1 MTLGSSLDAGN
12 AKSYGI
18 FNHEIPECRAVK
30 ADLYTSIAGNPV
42 HKGHMGMIAVAIEG
56 LKKQHIEVE
65 NVYVSLSYESYLAHK
80 VKSENIKIRRE
91 NQTREIKLPLKVW
104 LERDTRVKFLREA
117 IKESVDKF
125 NGVRVIYWDDQE
137 DGESDHPESY
147 AALVQELTDRRIVF
161 LCGTDLCE
169 SMQNW
174 GGKEG
179 CIQHAAII
187 TRANE
192 SPAIEEIH
200 TDSYSRFIFEG
211 AAEYQHYSSS
221 AIQKER
227 KFELLPTSVREEF
240 ARLHAEAQL

>member
-1 MTLGSSLDAGN
+1 MTISSSVSLGNNNPIDISDHGL
-12 AKSYGI
+12 
-18 FNHEIPECRAVK
+18 PESKAVK

-42 HKGHMGMIAVAIEG
+42 HKGHMGMIAVAIDG
-56 LKKQHIEVE
+56 LRKQNIQVE

-91 NQTREIKLPLKVW
+91 NQTRENKLSLKVW

-117 IKESVDKF
+117 IKESADKF

-147 AALVQELTDRRIVF
+147 DRLVKELTDRRIVF
-161 LCGTDLCE
+161 LCGTDLCQ

-179 CIQHAAII
+179 WIQHAVII

-192 SPAIEEIH
+192 RPAIEEIH

-211 AAEYQHYSSS
+211 AAEYQQYSSS
-221 AIQKER
+221 AIQTGR
-227 KFELLPTSVREEF
+227 KFELLPESVREEF
-240 ARLHAEAQL
+240 ARLHAEGQ